1 VLSRRLAEKW
11 GWILEVQPRA
21 AGRFQLASM
30 TRRSYLDEVPSTA
43 SFIQFTKVHQWLD
56 ELFLA
61 HQTALLSSN
70 LAEARQSLNLYE
82 TNLLLH
88 IKDEDELLIPLYGA
102 RASDIPG
109 GAVEFFE
116 GEHKKIRRFLAE
128 FDEMLEQLRNL
139 QKLQLKHA
147 IIQLL
152 DREGMY
158 KGLLAH
164 HQAREHNVLYPWLD
178 WLTSEAEREKLLEQC
193 SSLRAYNE
201 SAKGYR
207 AE

>member
-1 VLSRRLAEKW
+1 
-11 GWILEVQPRA
+11 
-21 AGRFQLASM
+21 M
-30 TRRSYLDEVPSTA
+30 PSTA

-61 HQTALLSSN
+61 HQTALLSLN
-70 LAEARQSLNLYE
+70 LGEARQYLNLYE
-82 TNLLLH
+82 SNLLLH

-102 RASDIPG
+102 RASDISG

-116 GEHKKIRRFLAE
+116 GEHKKIRRFLGE
-128 FDEMLEQLRNL
+128 FNEILERLRNL
-139 QKLQLKHA
+139 KKLPLKHA

-164 HQAREHNVLYPWLD
+164 HHAREHNVLYPWLD

-201 SAKGYR
+201 AAK
-207 AE
+207 ASHPE